1 MSFAGKV
8 WRLLVGIKDALAL
21 LFLLLFFGVLFA
33 ALSGRPSPAQ
43 VRDGALL
50 LKLDGQ
56 IVEEPALIDP
66 VQTLLSGTLPV
77 QEYPARDL
85 ARAIDAAIA
94 DDRIRAIALD
104 LSTFTGGPA
113 VSVREVAE
121 ALARFRASEKPLIAY
136 GAAMADD
143 AVLLAAQA
151 SEVWLDPMGGVAV
164 RGPGGSILFY
174 ADALERFGITAH
186 VYQVGTYKGTGEPFT
201 NSAMSPA
208 LRENLETYTA
218 QMWEEYLSH
227 VRRARPDANLD
238 AVSTGLVAAVEQA
251 GGDLARV
258 ALDAKLVD
266 RLGTREEW
274 AERLVEVAGKD
285 RLDKRP
291 GAFAATDLGT
301 WMAAS
306 AQSEGGGG
314 LRSLTGGGKKTIGIV
329 TIAGEISDGNAG
341 PGSAG
346 AARITALLEDALDDD
361 LAALVVRIDSPG
373 GTVTGSETIRRALMR
388 YRQQDIP
395 VVISMGNS
403 AASGGYWIAT
413 AGQRIFAEPETLTGS
428 IGVVLLVPSFETILG
443 RYGVNA
449 ESIRTTPLSG
459 QPDILG
465 GFTPETE
472 ALLQSETQAIYARFV
487 GLVAEARG
495 ITSERADELAQGRV
509 WTGGSARQMGLVDQF
524 GGLDTAIAWAAEQAG
539 LAEGE
544 WEERALT
551 TPPDPFKAM
560 LAGILTGQS
569 AHARAEAPVLSSVSA
584 LIAGQEQTT
593 MARMAA
599 DLGRLMASPGAQALC
614 LPCTG
619 DASPPRTLRQDGQAW
634 WQAAA
639 ARLFAN

>member
-33 ALSGRPSPAQ
+33 ALSARPSPAQ
-43 VRDGALL
+43 VREGALL

-56 IVEEPALIDP
+56 IVEEPAVIDP
-66 VQTLLSGTLPV
+66 VQTLLSGTLPM
-77 QEYPARDL
+77 QEYAARDL
-85 ARAIDAAIA
+85 TRAIDAAIA
-94 DDRIRAIALD
+94 DDRIKAIALD

-121 ALARFRASEKPLIAY
+121 ALARFRASEKPVIAY
-136 GAAMADD
+136 GVAMADD

-174 ADALERFGITAH
+174 ADALQRFGITAH

-218 QMWEEYLSH
+218 QMWEEFLSH

-238 AVSTGLVAAVEQA
+238 AVSTGLVAAAEQA

-258 ALDAKLVD
+258 ALEAKLVD

-274 AERLVEVAGKD
+274 AMRLVEVAGKD

-291 GAFAATDLGT
+291 GAFAATDLDV

-306 AQSEGGGG
+306 AQGEGGG
-314 LRSLTGGGKKTIGIV
+314 LRSLTGGSKKAIGII

-395 VVISMGNS
+395 VVISMGNM

-428 IGVVLLVPSFETILG
+428 IGVVLMVPSFETILG

-449 ESIRTTPLSG
+449 ESVRTTPLSG

-465 GFTPETE
+465 GFTPETD
-472 ALLQSETQAIYARFV
+472 ALLQSETQAIYGRFV
-487 GLVAEARG
+487 SLVAEARG
-495 ITSERADELAQGRV
+495 VSAARADELAQGRI

-524 GGLDTAIAWAAEQAG
+524 GGLDAAIAWAAEQAG

-544 WEERALT
+544 WEERFLA

-593 MARMAA
+593 MARVVA
-599 DLGRLMASPGAQALC
+599 DMNRLMSSTGAQALC

-619 DASPPRTLRQDGQAW
+619 DAPALRANLHGGQAL
-634 WQAAA
+634 WQRALRSILAE
-639 ARLFAN
+639 

>member
-33 ALSGRPSPAQ
+33 ALSARPSPAQ
-43 VRDGALL
+43 VREGALL

-66 VQTLLSGTLPV
+66 VQTVLSGSLPM
-77 QEYPARDL
+77 QEYAARDL
-85 ARAIDAAIA
+85 TRAIDAAIA
-94 DDRIRAIALD
+94 DDRIKAIALD

-121 ALARFRASEKPLIAY
+121 ALARFRASEKPVIAY
-136 GAAMADD
+136 GVAMADD

-151 SEVWLDPMGGVAV
+151 SEVWLDPMGGVAL

-227 VRRARPDANLD
+227 VRRARPDANLEM
-238 AVSTGLVAAVEQA
+238 VSTGLVAAVEQA

-258 ALDAKLVD
+258 ALEAKLVD

-274 AERLVEVAGKD
+274 AERLVEVAGAD

-301 WMAAS
+301 WIAAS
-306 AQSEGGGG
+306 AQTDGGG
-314 LRSLTGGGKKTIGIV
+314 LPSLTGGGKKTIGIV
-329 TIAGEISDGNAG
+329 TVAGEISDGNAG

-361 LAALVVRIDSPG
+361 LAALVVRVDSPG
-373 GTVTGSETIRRALMR
+373 GTVTGSESIRRALMR

-395 VVISMGNS
+395 VVISMGNM

-428 IGVVLLVPSFETILG
+428 IGVVLVVPSFEDILG
-443 RYGVNA
+443 KYGVNA
-449 ESIRTTPLSG
+449 ESVRTTPLSG

-465 GFTPETE
+465 GFTPETD
-472 ALLQSETQAIYARFV
+472 ALLQSETQAIYGRFV
-487 GLVAEARG
+487 GLVADARG
-495 ITSERADELAQGRV
+495 VSAARADELAQGRI
-509 WTGGSARQMGLVDQF
+509 WTGGAARQLGLVDQF
-524 GGLDTAIAWAAEQAG
+524 GGLDAAIAWAAEQAG

-544 WEERALT
+544 WEERFLA

-560 LAGILTGQS
+560 LAGLLAGQS
-569 AHARAEAPVLSSVSA
+569 AQARPALASVST
-584 LIAGQEQTT
+584 LIAGQEQTAL
-593 MARMAA
+593 ARVVA
-599 DLGRLMASPGAQALC
+599 DMNRLMASTGAQALC

-619 DASPPRTLRQDGQAW
+619 DTPAVRAELRQRPSW
-634 WQAAA
+634 WQA
-639 ARLFAN
+639 FAVRIFGN